1 MKNKTLIICFT
12 IFFNTV
18 LFGENLKINSK
29 NITID
34 KNKEITIFEN
44 EVLIVE
50 ENYTIK
56 SDYAE
61 YNKKEGIIVLKD
73 NIVATDIDLNE
84 VKATYAEYNE
94 NVKTLKTIGKTYIK
108 TSEKYFLDGSL

>member
-12 IFFNTV
+12 IFNTV

-56 SDYAE
+56 VIMQNMTE
-61 YNKKEGIIVLKD
+61 KKVS
-73 NIVATDIDLNE
+73 LN
-84 VKATYAEYNE
+84 
-94 NVKTLKTIGKTYIK
+94 
-108 TSEKYFLDGSL
+108 